1 MSGDT
6 GAGLALQS
14 EGALQARREAQRL
27 KPPSPHLVLQ
37 GPGSENGFSGLGCAG
52 SQRWHTGSFSYGMQ
66 DLIPNLGS
74 NPGPLHWECGVLDT
88 GQPGKS

>member
-1 MSGDT
+1 M

-14 EGALQARREAQRL
+14 EGALQACREVQHL

-37 GPGSENGFSGLGCAG
+37 GPRSENGFSGFGCAG
-52 SQRWHTGSFSYGMQ
+52 SQWWHTGSFSYCMQ
-66 DLIPNLGS
+66 DLIPDLGLNL
-74 NPGPLHWECGVLDT
+74 GPLHWECRVLDT